1 MSSKPYIFVD
11 LDETLI
17 HTFNSDEDPI
27 GEYKTFHLADGK
39 YETVLRSGAHSFLGK
54 LRELGDVFML
64 TIATQEYA
72 QIMNAAF
79 EFNFN
84 TKFEIFS
91 RENIK
96 DNIVSLPQTGQ
107 KVYLFD
113 NLHRSDNGTK
123 IRYLRPLWTDYS
135 NFNYIQVK
143 EFSGEHFPFS
153 EEYITEL
160 IKQVK

>member
-17 HTFNSDEDPI
+17 HTFNSDEDPT
-27 GEYKTFHLADGK
+27 GEYKTFHFSDGK
-39 YETVLRSGAHSFLGK
+39 CQTTVRSGANAFLSK
-54 LRELGDVFML
+54 LREIGSVYML

-72 QIMNAAF
+72 ETMNAAF
-79 EFNFN
+79 NFNF
-84 TKFEIFS
+84 TDKDILA
-91 RENIK
+91 REHIK
-96 DNIVSLPQTGQ
+96 DGFLHLPRIEK

-123 IRYLRPLWTDYS
+123 IRYLRPLWTDYN

-160 IKQVK
+160 IEQVK